1 MLAAG
6 GCALA
11 LAAATPAAVAAA
23 AAPAAVRGPAAADP
37 SPSAA
42 APCPDQ
48 RDALLDMNAS
58 RAWSLAGS
66 RGEGASIDVIGG
78 DAAIAEATCTIKA
91 LAPQVAVR
99 ALPVPDDGSATQVAR
114 QVAAATPQTSGV
126 VVFADTSIQLNDP
139 DMVLVLQNA
148 EASGIVVVA
157 AAGDGNSQMSP
168 RPADVVNVSAADVAT
183 HRLHPGSDFGQRV
196 TVAGY
201 GTDTSYASGYVA
213 AAMTLLRLAP
223 GHSGWSVPQMAAQ
236 MAGSI
241 NPVDGS
247 PRIDDGLGWGIVRP
261 VQALSVGSIAVAAV
275 PGLAALFP
283 AVQAAPT
290 APATSGQPT
299 TQLAGA
305 TQSPDA
311 TVPGVAATDAQ
322 GQPVLAPPTTAS
334 AKSSSGGGGI
344 PLVPVLA
351 AVIVIGLGVTYLQRR
366 RWRAMPEPLK
376 AEDEW
381 EPPQGPR
388 HSGYSSP
395 PE

>member
-11 LAAATPAAVAAA
+11 LAAGTPSAVAATA
-23 AAPAAVRGPAAADP
+23 AARGPAAALDP

-42 APCPDQ
+42 AACPSQ
-48 RDALLDMNAS
+48 QDALLDMNAS
-58 RAWSLAGS
+58 RAWSLAGT

-99 ALPVPDDGSATQVAR
+99 ALPVPDDGSTTQVSR
-114 QVAAATPQTSGV
+114 QIAAATPQTSGV
-126 VVFADTSIQLNDP
+126 VVFADTSIDLSDP
-139 DMVLVLQNA
+139 GMVLVLQNA

-168 RPADVVNVSAADVAT
+168 RPADVINVSAADVAT

-201 GTDTSYASGYVA
+201 GTDTSYAAGYIGA
-213 AAMTLLRLAP
+213 AATLLRLAP
-223 GHSGWSVPQMAAQ
+223 GHSGWSIPQMAAQ
-236 MAGSI
+236 LAGSI
-241 NPVDGS
+241 NAVDGS

-261 VQALSVGSIAVAAV
+261 VQALSVGTIDVAAV
-275 PGLAALFP
+275 PGLGALFP
-283 AVQAAPT
+283 SVRSV
-290 APATSGQPT
+290 PASASTSGPPT

-305 TQSPDA
+305 TQSPDGS
-311 TVPGVAATDAQ
+311 VPSPGAVYTDPQA
-322 GQPVLAPPTTAS
+322 QPVFPAPTTAS
-334 AKSSSGGGGI
+334 AKSSSGGGI